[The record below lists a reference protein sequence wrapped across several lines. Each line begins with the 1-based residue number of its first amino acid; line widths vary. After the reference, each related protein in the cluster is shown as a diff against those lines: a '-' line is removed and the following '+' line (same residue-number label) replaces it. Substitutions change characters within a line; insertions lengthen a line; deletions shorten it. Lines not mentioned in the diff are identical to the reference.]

1 MSDSP
6 RLTEKEITPD
16 PFVLFDKWYK
26 THLKFGS
33 AIPDSVSLA
42 TASSSGQVS
51 VRTVLLKD
59 YSEKGFT
66 FFTNYKSK
74 KGAQL
79 DSNPNAALLFY
90 WPENGRQVRIEGVV
104 EKISEQESV
113 TYFHSR
119 PRESQISA
127 WASEQSTS
135 VPDRKY
141 LEDRFAFFSEKFSG
155 KEVDKPEYW
164 GGFRIIPSWF
174 EFWQDGEHRLHDRI
188 TYTGNNGLWI
198 TGRLAP

>member
-1 MSDSP
+1 MSDSSH
-6 RLTEKEITPD
+6 LTEKEVASS
-16 PFVLFDKWYK
+16 PFTQFNNWYL
-26 THLKFGS
+26 THLESGTS
-33 AIPDSVSLA
+33 IPDSVSLA
-42 TASSSGQVS
+42 TASSTGQVS
-51 VRTVLLKD
+51 VRTVLLKG

-66 FFTNYKSK
+66 FFTNYLSK
-74 KGAQL
+74 KGLQL

-90 WPENGRQVRIEGVV
+90 WPVSGRQVRIEGVV
-104 EKISEQESV
+104 EKVSEEESV

-127 WASEQSTS
+127 WASEQSTP

-155 KEVDKPEYW
+155 KEIDKPDYW

-188 TYTGNNGLWI
+188 TYTGKNGLWI
-198 TGRLAP
+198 TDRLAP

>member
-16 PFVLFDKWYK
+16 PFVLFDNWYK